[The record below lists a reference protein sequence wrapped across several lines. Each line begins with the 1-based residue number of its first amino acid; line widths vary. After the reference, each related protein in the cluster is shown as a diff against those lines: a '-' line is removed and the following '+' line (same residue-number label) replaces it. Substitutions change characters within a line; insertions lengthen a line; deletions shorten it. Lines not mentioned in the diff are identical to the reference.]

1 MRGLKQVL
9 LASILAVNPWMA
21 AVPANADAIAQATE
35 ANRAVYR
42 QQQERQ
48 IRPEHYNLN
57 LRPVNDANEG
67 FWRNLLWTTAIV
79 EPQAPYVAEAIGQ
92 LMELATRSNLTQAQ
106 QRTVD
111 MAMQV
116 GTQLYRGHPTVYGN
130 LEPVLGQTI
139 ERSPDPMWVAMAFS
153 ALVQNGLEPELQQ
166 QWATAIQ
173 QRFPNW
179 TNNVYLYATLR
190 EVTERHQPA
199 QPPPLTDLLE
209 WTIAP
214 DQPHLYVLCR
224 PDRGVLC
231 QAILKD
237 RQGRFL
243 TENGQLWSVP
253 LSLRSI
259 HDLSWIFSRGQTP
272 QGIYRIQGTVPQ
284 PDTEFFRAF
293 GQFSLVNLFVPFE
306 AGVQEF
312 VAGRSGSSMSNLSDY
327 QALLPPSWRNY
338 FPIQQTY
345 WAGKAGRAL
354 FRIHGTG
361 EATTFFSNNRRYPTS
376 QNWNPTIG
384 CLSALELYDESG
396 RLLEADMPKILEA
409 LKTTGGQNFTGYL
422 VVVDVPGDRPL
433 QTELEALLANST
445 PQPFQSPVHPNP

>member
-1 MRGLKQVL
+1 MTRLKQL
-9 LASILAVNPWMA
+9 LVAGILVISPGVTAVSA
-21 AVPANADAIAQATE
+21 KADVMVQATE
-35 ANRAVYR
+35 ANRAMYR

-48 IRPEHYNLN
+48 IRPEHYDLN
-57 LRPVNDANEG
+57 LRPVNNANES

-79 EPQAPYVAEAIGQ
+79 EPQAPYVAEAIEQ
-92 LMELATRSNLTQAQ
+92 LMSLATRSNLTTAQ
-106 QRTVD
+106 QRTID

-116 GTQLYRGHPTVYGN
+116 GTQLYLGHPTVYSR
-130 LEPVLGQTI
+130 LEPTLVQTI
-139 ERSPDPMWVAMAFS
+139 EHSPDPMWVAMAFS
-153 ALVQNGLEPELQQ
+153 ALVQRGLDPASQQ

-179 TNNVYLYATLR
+179 THNVYLYATLR
-190 EVTERHQPA
+190 EVAEYSQT
-199 QPPPLTDLLE
+199 PPPLSDLLE

-214 DQPHLYVLCR
+214 HQPHLYVLCR

-237 RQGRFL
+237 RHGRFL
-243 TENGQLWSVP
+243 TDNGQLWSVP

-259 HDLSWIFSRGQTP
+259 HDLSWVFSRGQTP
-272 QGIYRIQGTVPQ
+272 QGIYRIQGAIPQ

-312 VAGRSGSSMSNLSDY
+312 VVGRSGSWVGLSDY
-327 QALLPPSWRNY
+327 QALLPPAWRNY
-338 FPIQQTY
+338 FPIQQIY

-361 EATTFFSNNRRYPTS
+361 EATTFFSNNQRYPTS

-396 RLLEADMPKILEA
+396 RLLAADMPKILEA
-409 LKTTGGQNFTGYL
+409 LRTAGEQNFTGYL
-422 VVVDVPGDRPL
+422 IVVDVPGDEPI
-433 QTELEALLANST
+433 QTELETLNLANLT
-445 PQPFQSPVHPNP
+445 PQPSQSPVRPSP

>member
-9 LASILAVNPWMA
+9 FASVLTINQWA
-21 AVPANADAIAQATE
+21 AMLPADAEVIVQATG
-35 ANRAVYR
+35 ASRVAYR

-48 IRPEHYNLN
+48 IRPDHYDLN
-57 LRPVNDANEG
+57 LHPVNDASEG

-79 EPQAPYVAEAIGQ
+79 EPQESYVADAIGQ
-92 LMELATRSNLTQAQ
+92 LIALSSRSNLSNAQ
-106 QRTVD
+106 QRTID

-116 GTQLYRGHPTVYGN
+116 GTHLFLAYPTVYAN
-130 LEPVLGQTI
+130 LEQAWVQTI
-139 ERSPDPMWVAMAFS
+139 ERSQDPMWVAMAFS
-153 ALVQNGLEPELQQ
+153 ALVQADLAPELQQ
-166 QWATAIQ
+166 QWTTAIQ

-179 TNNVYLYATLR
+179 ADNVYLYTTLR
-190 EVTERHQPA
+190 EAVERRQPSTM
-199 QPPPLTDLLE
+199 PPLTDLLE

-214 DQPHLYVLCR
+214 GEPHLYVLCR
-224 PDRGVLC
+224 PDRGALC

-237 RQGRFL
+237 GTGRFL

-259 HDLSWIFSRGQTP
+259 HSLSWIFSRGQTP
-272 QGIYRIQGTVPQ
+272 QGIYRIEGTIPQ

-312 VAGRSGSSMSNLSDY
+312 VAGRSGSSIGNLSAY
-327 QALLPPSWRNY
+327 QSLLPPSWRNY
-338 FPIQQTY
+338 FPVQQTY

-361 EATTFFSNNRRYPTS
+361 EATTFFSNNRRYPIS

-409 LKTTGGQNFTGYL
+409 LKTAGGENFTGYL
-422 VVVDVPGDRPL
+422 IVVDVPGSDRPV
-433 QTELEALLANST
+433 QAELEALNWI
-445 PQPFQSPVHPNP
+445 NN